1 MAEVIPFKPARS
13 ASTDATSVASRAQRQ
28 AADPTVCAWVNASA
42 GSGKTTVLRDRVLRL
57 LLSGAR
63 PTAILCLTF
72 TRAAAAEMANR
83 IATQLREWAIIGP
96 QTLTE
101 SLQRLTG
108 ARPEE
113 AMKRRARGLFA
124 RVLDA
129 PGGMRIETI
138 HAFCQSLLRRFP
150 LEAEVAPHFRLIE
163 ERDAAELLFEARE
176 SMLIAARAGESRTLT
191 AALSHVVGRM
201 HESRLKEL
209 LDSFMHERDRL
220 ESLRDHMGSGEALRR
235 AMAIRLGVP
244 EDLTP
249 DSVIAAACAAGACD
263 DAALKRAIEVLS
275 AGGKTDQDRAEA
287 LRLWL
292 HAEHVERVQGFHA
305 YKDVYFTD
313 KGEHRKSL
321 ATKAATQA
329 WPGITQALRD
339 EADRIAAA
347 LDRLRLAQCL
357 VDSHALAILALDI
370 LRRYTAL
377 KGQRAVLDYDDLILK
392 ARNLLRKDGIAQW
405 VLYKLDGGID
415 HILVDEAQDT
425 NHEQWDIITALTEE
439 FFAGEGAA
447 ASRDAER
454 TKRTI
459 FAVGDQKQSIFSFQ
473 GAEPEAAR
481 EVHDH
486 YQALLPDETVRD
498 DPRPPFLDVPL
509 DISFRSTAA
518 VLKLV
523 DAVIAGPARDGVLE
537 PGDSLTHGVKRTGQA
552 GLVEVWPRTQPV
564 KLDDPEPWA
573 VPEVVSGVPSPL
585 ERLAQTIAAKIA
597 ALVGKEELESRGRPI
612 RAGDIMVLVRSR
624 DPFVLNLVRALKA
637 QQINVSGID
646 RLRLLED
653 IAVMDLMAFGD
664 FLLMPEDDLNL
675 AALLKSPLIG
685 LSEEEVMRLCVDRG
699 NASVWSR
706 LNAMAPQ
713 TLFYREA
720 ADTLGRYLARAD
732 FASPH
737 ALFADLLGAGGGRKR
752 IHTRLGPEADE
763 AIDEF
768 LNLTLRYAAGNTPSL
783 QGFLQWIRS
792 TASIVKRDLGDSA
805 ADEVRIMT
813 VHGAK
818 GLQAPIVFLADKP
831 HFDNRSTGLFWIAGE
846 GPELPLWSP
855 RKIADVELTR
865 REREAEQK
873 RRRAESNRLLYVAL
887 TRAEDRLYICGRLG
901 LRASPEKDWHQQV
914 EEAFGQITRALR
926 VPLERWPAPEGI
938 NTEQGWIGD
947 ALSYCEAQTASPEQA
962 PAKASLPLED
972 SELPTWATV
981 HVSAEPDP
989 PQPLAPSRPSEPEP
1003 ATLSPIGAD
1012 QGFRF
1017 KRGLLVHRLLE
1028 LLPNVPQASWP
1039 AAADR
1044 FLARRIH
1051 GLKPEQAIE
1060 IRGEVLRI
1068 LEDPDLAELF
1078 GPQSRAEIPVAATL
1092 IDADGK
1098 TRALTGQIDRLL
1110 VRERDCVILDYKSNR
1125 PPPMQAEQVASA
1137 YLRQLS
1143 AYRAAIAVIYPGK
1156 SISCKILWSAVPALM
1171 DIPHE
1176 LLDIHMPRVHPTSAR
1191 LDPGGGRP

>member
-1 MAEVIPFKPARS
+1 MAEIVPLRPAS
-13 ASTDATSVASRAQRQ
+13 ANAAERATRLQRQ
-28 AADPTVCAWVNASA
+28 AADPAVCAWVNASA

-57 LLSGAR
+57 LLAGAK

-83 IATQLREWAIIGP
+83 IATQLREWAIVAP
-96 QTLTE
+96 EVLVKDLE
-101 SLQRLTG
+101 RLTG

-113 AMKRRARGLFA
+113 ARIRRARGLFA

-150 LEAEVAPHFRLIE
+150 LEAGVAPHFRLIE
-163 ERDAAELLFEARE
+163 ERDSAELLFEARE
-176 SMLIAARAGESRTLT
+176 SMLVAARAGQSQSLT
-191 AALSHVVGRM
+191 QALAHVVGRM

-209 LDSFMHERDRL
+209 LDSFMQERDRL
-220 ESLRDHMGSGEALRR
+220 ETLRDRHMGSVEGLRR
-235 AMAIRLGVP
+235 AMATTLGIAEDMTP
-244 EDLTP
+244 E
-249 DSVIAAACAAGACD
+249 SIVAAACAEGACD
-263 DAALKRAIEVLS
+263 TASLRRAIEELS
-275 AGGKTDQDRAEA
+275 NGGKSDQERADA
-287 LRLWL
+287 LRAWL
-292 HAEHVERVQGFHA
+292 HAEIDERIQGFHD

-313 KGEHRKSL
+313 KGEHRQKL
-321 ATKAATQA
+321 ATKAVVQA
-329 WPGITQALRD
+329 WPGITDALRA
-339 EADRIAAA
+339 EADRIAET
-347 LDRLRLAQCL
+347 LELLRRAQCL
-357 VDSHALAILALDI
+357 ADSHTLAVLALDI
-370 LRRYTAL
+370 LRRYTTL

-392 ARNLLRKDGIAQW
+392 ARNLMRRQGIAQW

-425 NHEQWDIITALTEE
+425 NHQQWALITALTEE

-447 ASRDAER
+447 AEDPER
-454 TKRTI
+454 AARTI

-473 GAEPEAAR
+473 GAEPDAAR
-481 EVHDH
+481 EVRDH
-486 YQALLPDETVRD
+486 YAALLPDHSVRD

-509 DISFRSTAA
+509 DVSFRSTGA

-523 DAVIAGPARDGVLE
+523 DAVIAAPAREGVLD
-537 PGDSLTHGVKRTGQA
+537 PGQILTHGLKRTGQA
-552 GLVEVWPRTQPV
+552 GLVEVWPRCQPL
-564 KLDDPEPWA
+564 KADDPEPWA
-573 VPEVVSGVPSPL
+573 VPQVTAGIASPL
-585 ERLAQTIAAKIA
+585 ERLAQAIAAKIA
-597 ALVGKEELESRGRPI
+597 AMVKGEEMLESRGRPI

-637 QQINVSGID
+637 QKIEVSGID

-653 IAVMDLMAFGD
+653 IAVMDLMAFAD

-675 AALLKSPLIG
+675 ASLLKSPLIG
-685 LSEEEVMRLCVDRG
+685 LGEDEVMKLCVDRG
-699 NASVWSR
+699 SQSVWQR

-732 FASPH
+732 FDSPF

-768 LNLTLRYAAGNTPSL
+768 LNLTLRYAASNTPSL

-792 TASIVKRDLGDSA
+792 TASIVKRELGDSA

-831 HFDNRSTGLFWIAGE
+831 QFDNRSTGLFWIEGAGT
-846 GPELPLWSP
+846 ELPLWSP
-855 RKIADVELTR
+855 RKQADVSLTATAR
-865 REREAEQK
+865 AEAQQK
-873 RRRAESNRLLYVAL
+873 RREESNRLLYVAL
-887 TRAEDRLYICGRLG
+887 TRAEDRLYVCGRLG
-901 LRASPEKDWHQQV
+901 LKAASEKGWHERV
-914 EEAFGQITRALR
+914 AEAFPQLPNAVSVDLENWTPPPGISKEEGWLGDAHKYTEPQIA
-926 VPLERWPAPEGI
+926 APES
-938 NTEQGWIGD
+938 T
-947 ALSYCEAQTASPEQA
+947 S
-962 PAKASLPLED
+962 AKASLPVED
-972 SELPTWATV
+972 SELPRWSVTFVA
-981 HVSAEPDP
+981 AEPDP

-1003 ATLSPIGAD
+1003 ATLSPIGTD
-1012 QGFRF
+1012 QGYRF

-1028 LLPNVPQASWP
+1028 LLPNVPPQSWP

-1044 FLARRIH
+1044 FLSRRAH
-1051 GLKPEQAIE
+1051 GLNPAQVSE
-1060 IRGEVLRI
+1060 ISGEVLRI
-1068 LEDPDLAELF
+1068 LQDPDLAALF
-1078 GPQSRAEIPVAATL
+1078 GPESRAEVPVVATL
-1092 IDADGK
+1092 YDSDGR
-1098 TRALTGQIDRLL
+1098 TQALTGQIDRLL

-1125 PPPMQAEQVASA
+1125 PPPMQVGQVASA

-1156 SISCKILWSAVPALM
+1156 SIACKILWSAVPVLM
-1171 DIPHE
+1171 DIPAA
-1176 LLDIHMPRVHPTSAR
+1176 LLDMHMPGLHATSAR

>member
-1 MAEVIPFKPARS
+1 MAEIVAFRPA
-13 ASTDATSVASRAQRQ
+13 ATDAAERATRLQRQ
-28 AADPTVCAWVNASA
+28 AADPAVCAWVNASA

-63 PTAILCLTF
+63 PTGILCLTF

-83 IATQLREWAIIGP
+83 IATELREWATID
-96 QTLTE
+96 QDKLAQ
-101 SLQRLTG
+101 SLERLTG
-108 ARPEE
+108 IRPPESTIL
-113 AMKRRARGLFA
+113 RARGLFA

-150 LEAEVAPHFRLIE
+150 LEAQVAPHFRLIE
-163 ERDAAELLFEARE
+163 ERDSAELLFEARE
-176 SMLIAARAGESRTLT
+176 SMLIAARAGQSQALT
-191 AALSHVVGRM
+191 TALGHVVGRM

-209 LDSFMHERDRL
+209 LDSFMQERDRL
-220 ESLRDHMGSGEALRR
+220 ETLRDRMGSPESLRR
-235 AMAIRLGVP
+235 AMVTTLGIA
-244 EDLTP
+244 EDVTP
-249 DSVIAAACAAGACD
+249 DSIVSGACAEGACD
-263 DAALKRAIEVLS
+263 TAALRRAIEVLS
-275 AGGKTDQDRAEA
+275 NGGKTDQDRAEA

-292 HAEHVERVQGFHA
+292 HAEMDERVQGFHT
-305 YKDVYFTD
+305 YKNIYFTAE
-313 KGEHRKSL
+313 GEHRKSL
-321 ATKAATQA
+321 ATKAVVQA

-357 VDSHALAILALDI
+357 ADSHALAVLALDI

-377 KGQRAVLDYDDLILK
+377 KSQRAVLDYDDLILK
-392 ARNLLRKDGIAQW
+392 ARGLLLRPGIAQW

-425 NHEQWDIITALTEE
+425 NHQQWELITALTEE

-447 ASRDAER
+447 AGDAER
-454 TKRTI
+454 AIRTI

-473 GAEPEAAR
+473 GAEPDAAKAVR
-481 EVHDH
+481 D
-486 YQALLPDETVRD
+486 YYKALLPDESSLD

-509 DISFRSTAA
+509 DVSFRSTGA

-523 DAVIAGPARDGVLE
+523 DAVIAGPARDGVLD
-537 PGDSLTHGVKRTGQA
+537 PGQSLTHGLKRTGQA
-552 GLVEVWPRTQPV
+552 GLVEVWPRCQPV
-564 KLDDPEPWA
+564 KVDDPAPWA
-573 VPEVVSGVPSPL
+573 VPEVTAGVASPL
-585 ERLAQTIAAKIA
+585 ERLAQAIAAKIA
-597 ALVGKEELESRGRPI
+597 AMVGKEQLPSRGRPI

-624 DPFVLNLVRALKA
+624 DPFVLNLVRALKGQGIA
-637 QQINVSGID
+637 VSGID

-653 IAVMDLMAFGD
+653 IAVMDLMAFAD

-685 LSEEEVMRLCVDRG
+685 LSEEEVMRLCIDRG
-699 NASVWSR
+699 HASVWSR

-713 TLFYREA
+713 TLFYRDA

-732 FASPH
+732 FDSPF

-768 LNLTLRYAAGNTPSL
+768 LNLTLRYAASNTPSL

-792 TASIVKRDLGDSA
+792 TASIVKRELGDSA
-805 ADEVRIMT
+805 VDEVRIMT

-831 HFDNRSTGLFWIAGE
+831 QFDNRSTGLFWIEGAGT
-846 GPELPLWSP
+846 ELPLWSP
-855 RKIADVELTR
+855 RKLADVPLTANAR
-865 REREAEQK
+865 AEAQQK
-873 RRRAESNRLLYVAL
+873 RREESNRLLYVAL
-887 TRAEDRLYICGRLG
+887 TRAEDRLYVCGRLG
-901 LRASPEKDWHQQV
+901 LRAAPEKGWHELV
-914 EEAFGQITRALR
+914 SDAFAQLPRALT
-926 VPLERWPAPEGI
+926 VSLENWPAPPGIGTEEGW
-938 NTEQGWIGD
+938 QGD
-947 ALSYCEAQTASPEQA
+947 ASHYEETQSADPEAASI
-962 PAKASLPLED
+962 KSSLPVED
-972 SELPTWATV
+972 SELPIWSTSFVA
-981 HVSAEPDP
+981 AEPDP

-1012 QGFRF
+1012 QGYRF

-1028 LLPNVPQASWP
+1028 LLPNVSPESWP
-1039 AAADR
+1039 SAAER
-1044 FLARRIH
+1044 FLARRAH
-1051 GLKPEQAIE
+1051 GLSTEQAAE
-1060 IRGEVLRI
+1060 IRTEVLRI
-1068 LEDPDLAELF
+1068 LGDPELAALF
-1078 GPQSRAEIPVAATL
+1078 GPDSRAEVPVVATL
-1092 IDADGK
+1092 IDAQGR
-1098 TRALTGQIDRLL
+1098 TQGLTGQIDRLL

-1125 PPPMQAEQVASA
+1125 PPPMQASQVAFA
-1137 YLRQLS
+1137 YLRQLA

-1156 SISCKILWSAVPALM
+1156 SISCKILWSAVPSLM
-1171 DIPHE
+1171 DIPAA
-1176 LLDIHMPRVHPTSAR
+1176 LLDMHAPRTGASAAR
-1191 LDPGGGRP
+1191 LDPDGGRP